1 GRAQGRWTSADKT
14 VRALS
19 AYAALEMLVALA
31 AFTLPFLLSAA
42 APTLAWSY
50 ADGQSA
56 VRFGVMRAALALLL
70 VGLPATAMGATFP
83 IAVAAY
89 AGGAADAGLLYAVNT
104 AGAAIGSLATGFVLI
119 PAIGVRATTW
129 LGIALNLLAAAGARW
144 LAANG
149 SVAAADPA

>member
-1 GRAQGRWTSADKT
+1 
-14 VRALS
+14 
-19 AYAALEMLVALA
+19 
-31 AFTLPFLLSAA
+31 FLLRAA
-42 APTLAWSY
+42 APPLAWSY
-50 ADGQSA
+50 GDGRSA

-129 LGIALNLLAAAGARW
+129 LGIALNLLAAAGSRW
-144 LAANG
+144 LARQRPVPRG
-149 SVAAADPA
+149 